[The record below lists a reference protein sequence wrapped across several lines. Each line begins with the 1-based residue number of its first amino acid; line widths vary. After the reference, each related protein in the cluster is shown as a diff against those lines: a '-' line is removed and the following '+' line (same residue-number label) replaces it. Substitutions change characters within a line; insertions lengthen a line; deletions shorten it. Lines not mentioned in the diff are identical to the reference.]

1 MAAPPASEPGSQI
14 HLPDI
19 AIRARS
25 ERQAM
30 DWSVALL
37 SQGIESTPIA
47 EPEGWQLLVSQEH
60 YVHARSVLDLYQ
72 RENRRWLWRPSPR
85 SPALL
90 FHWGAL
96 GWGALI
102 LFIDAWSRSAGS
114 AIRDAGM
121 MNGAAVFQGEWWRLF
136 TAITLHADLAHLMAN
151 VTTGV
156 ILLGLAMARWS
167 AGTAL
172 LAAWCAGALGNIA
185 GLFLHPANIHGL
197 GASGMVMGALGL
209 LATASWQ
216 DRHTEPAAPGLLV
229 RGLFGAI
236 LLFILIGVNPSSD
249 VIAHL
254 GGFVGGLILGALLGL
269 LPRHALGHPLA
280 SLLAGAVAAASLVW
294 TWSLALLHR

>member
-1 MAAPPASEPGSQI
+1 
-14 HLPDI
+14 
-19 AIRARS
+19 
-25 ERQAM
+25 M

-37 SQGIESTPIA
+37 SQGIESTPLH
-47 EPEGWQLLVSQEH
+47 EPAGWQLLVAQEH
-60 YVHARSVLDLYQ
+60 YVHARTILEIYQ

-102 LFIDAWSRSAGS
+102 LFIDAWSRSAGP
-114 AIRDAGM
+114 AIRDAGLM
-121 MNGAAVFQGEWWRLF
+121 SGTAVFEGEWWRLF

-151 VTTGV
+151 LTTGV

-172 LAAWCAGALGNIA
+172 LAAWCAGALGNLA
-185 GLFLHPANIHGL
+185 GLILHPANYHGL

-216 DRHTEPAAPGLLV
+216 DRHVDHTAPGLVV

-236 LLFILIGVNPSSD
+236 LLFVLIGVNPSSD

-254 GGFVGGLILGALLGL
+254 GGFMGGVVLGALFGL
-269 LPRHALGHPLA
+269 LPRRALGHPLA
-280 SLLAGAVAAASLVW
+280 SLLAGALAAATLVG
-294 TWSLALLHR
+294 TWSLAMLRP